1 MSDYLVV
8 QHCDDARAWE
18 LADVGIAIPDDFR
31 LIQGVRLEP
40 DYPDD
45 VVLALEATSGNMKV
59 DFLRNLWQ
67 MIVAGPRALKVL
79 LANGV
84 TEQDVELLPVSIRDK
99 KGRILEERYT
109 IVNPVASVQCMDRTR
124 SVFETYD
131 PSTDD
136 VMWIN
141 NLYITPDAIPEHLVL
156 FRLAE
161 APDRILVRDDLLK
174 AIQDAKLTGF
184 RAVPQ
189 GERLI

>member
-8 QHCDDARAWE
+8 QHCDDARAWKLPRPSRE
-18 LADVGIAIPDDFR
+18 IPDDFR
-31 LIQGVRLEP
+31 LIQGVRLKP
-40 DYPDD
+40 DYPED
-45 VVLALEATSGNMKV
+45 VVLTLEASGGNMKV
-59 DFLRNLWQ
+59 DFLRNLSQ
-67 MIVAGPRALKVL
+67 MIVAGPRALEVL

-109 IVNPVASVQCMDRTR
+109 IVNPVASVRCMDRTR

-141 NLYITPDAIPEHLVL
+141 NLYITRDALPEHLVL

-161 APDRILVRDDLLK
+161 APDRILVRDDLFE
-174 AIQDAKLTGF
+174 AIQEAKLTGF

>member
-45 VVLALEATSGNMKV
+45 VVLALEATSGSMKV

-67 MIVAGPRALKVL
+67 MIVAGPRALEVL

-109 IVNPVASVQCMDRTR
+109 IVNPVVTVECLDLTR
-124 SVFETYD
+124 SEVSRFKSGEIM
-131 PSTDD
+131 D
-136 VMWIN
+136 VDAVVVR
-141 NLYITPDAIPEHLVL
+141 PDAVPSHLVL
-156 FRLAE
+156 FRLGE
-161 APDRILVRDDLLK
+161 APDRILVRDVLLK

>member
-31 LIQGVRLEP
+31 LIQGVRLKP

-45 VVLALEATSGNMKV
+45 VVLGLELAGGNMKV
-59 DFLRNLWQ
+59 DFLRNTDRI
-67 MIVAGPRALKVL
+67 IVAGPRALEVL

-109 IVNPVASVQCMDRTR
+109 IVNPVVSVRCMDRAR
-124 SVFETYD
+124 SVFETFED
-131 PSTDD
+131 GTDD
-136 VMWIN
+136 VMAVDE
-141 NLYITPDAIPEHLVL
+141 LYVTPDAIPPNLVL
-156 FRLAE
+156 FRLGE
-161 APDRILVRDDLLK
+161 TPDRILVRDDLLK
-174 AIQDAKLTGF
+174 AIQGAKLTGF

-189 GERLI
+189 GERLV